1 MTSVDTGF
9 SSARASASRSPA
21 ESVQGTAR
29 ALGFQPALATGRGE
43 WRSVS
48 MAMWHGYTDVPCN
61 CAPFRDV
68 VLGFHT
74 GGSALRVQLD
84 GRWLDGQTRP
94 GTVTIT
100 PPGTPVTWEISGELQ
115 SCTLHLAPERFAN
128 LIREQPAENLL
139 RQIEFAFAAEDAV
152 LSGVLAGLVG
162 ELREPTANGSLY
174 VDAMA
179 DAVSLH
185 LLSRKRTTPDRSTS
199 HGPLPRGTAR
209 RVVDRIE
216 SAIEAGVSLEELAS
230 LARLSRTHFSRCFRA
245 SYGTSPHQYLM
256 RRRIERAKELL
267 QANGKDLAVIAMECG
282 FASQSHFSDAFKS
295 AAGITP
301 KMFRGSS
308 RKRGR
313 SEQE

>member
-1 MTSVDTGF
+1 MTYVDTVLSDAR
-9 SSARASASRSPA
+9 SSVPRSSA
-21 ESVQGTAR
+21 ESVQGTAQ

-48 MAMWHGYTDVPCN
+48 MAMWHGRTDVPCN

-84 GRWLDGQTRP
+84 GRWLNGRTRR

-100 PPGTPVTWEISGELQ
+100 PPGTPVTWDISGELQ

-128 LIREQPAENLL
+128 LIREQTAEDLL
-139 RQIEFAFAAEDAV
+139 RQIEFEFAAEDVV
-152 LSGVLAGLVG
+152 LSGALTGLIG
-162 ELREPTANGSLY
+162 ELREPSANGSLY

-185 LLSRKRTTPDRSTS
+185 LLCKKRRTPDASS
-199 HGPLPRGTAR
+199 NQGLLPGITAR
-209 RVVDRIE
+209 RVIDRIE
-216 SAIEAGVSLEELAS
+216 SAIEVGVSLEELAT
-230 LARLSRTHFSRCFRA
+230 LAGLSRTHFSRCFRS

-267 QANGKDLAVIAMECG
+267 QSKGKDLAVIAMECG

-295 AAGITP
+295 AAGMTP
-301 KMFRGSS
+301 KMFRHNLQ
-308 RKRGR
+308 R
-313 SEQE
+313 